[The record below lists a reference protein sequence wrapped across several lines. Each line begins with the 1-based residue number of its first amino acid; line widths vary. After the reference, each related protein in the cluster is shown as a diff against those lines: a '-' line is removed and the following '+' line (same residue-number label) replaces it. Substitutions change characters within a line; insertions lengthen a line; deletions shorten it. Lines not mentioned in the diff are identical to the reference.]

1 MSGAAAVGAADR
13 EPVTQSGVTRADVQR
28 AAERIAGRVRLT
40 PVAMISPGDLWLPSG
55 GCLKLEYVQHTGTFK
70 ARGAFN
76 RILGARERGELDP
89 AVGIVVASGGNAG
102 LANAYAAAHV
112 GVPATVFVPQTAPA
126 TKVARLRSYGTTVVQ
141 QGQEYAEAFAAA
153 MEHVARTGAVYCHA
167 YDQPEIVAGAG
178 TLALELLD
186 QVSSAAAQVDTVVV
200 AVGGGGLMGGIA
212 AALDGRA
219 QVVAVEPAG
228 AATLNSALA
237 AGEPVDVPVSGIA
250 ADSLGARRIGS
261 IAWEIACR
269 ANVTSVL
276 VDDDAII
283 EARRSLWDQARIV
296 VEHGAASAMAALS
309 SGAYRP
315 SPGELVAVI
324 LCGANTDPADLSA
337 GAVHDQGA

>member
-1 MSGAAAVGAADR
+1 MLPRVSEV
-13 EPVTQSGVTRADVQR
+13 EVTPADVR
-28 AAERIAGRVRLT
+28 AAFTRIHGRVRRT
-40 PVAMISPGDLWLPSG
+40 PLAVVGPDDLWLDSG

-89 AVGIVVASGGNAG
+89 SVGIVVASGGNAG
-102 LANAYAAAHV
+102 LANAYAAAQL
-112 GVPATVFVPQTAPA
+112 GVPATVFVPLTAPA
-126 TKVARLRSYGTTVVQ
+126 TKVARLRSYGATVVQ
-141 QGQEYAEAFAAA
+141 HGQEYAEAFTAA
-153 MEHVARTGAVYCHA
+153 MEQVERTGAVYCHA

-186 QVSSAAAQVDTVVV
+186 QADEANLRIDTVIV

-219 QVVAVEPAG
+219 RVVAVEPRG
-228 AATLNSALA
+228 AATLHAALK
-237 AGEPVDVPVSGIA
+237 AGAPVDVPVSGIA

-261 IAWEIACR
+261 IAWDIAR
-269 ANVTSVL
+269 QADLVSVL

-283 EARRSLWDQARIV
+283 AARRALWDRARIA
-296 VEHGAASAMAALS
+296 VEHGAACAVAAIT

-315 SPGELVAVI
+315 EPGERIAII
-324 LCGANTDPADLSA
+324 LCGANTDPSDLA
-337 GAVHDQGA
+337 YAPA